1 MELDDKTKETLEQ
14 ARVRRL
20 ISLRLDHIFRSAWV
34 SIAKERGWLYD
45 TLLGT
50 SSHGT
55 LCVRS
60 YFSAQGV

>member
-1 MELDDKTKETLEQ
+1 MGADDKETIEQ

-20 ISLRLDHIFRSAWV
+20 INMRLDHVFRSAWV
-34 SIAKERGWLYD
+34 SIAKERGWYHD
-45 TLLGT
+45 NFLGT

-60 YFSAQGV
+60 YFSALGV